1 MGFEDG
7 IWASSLGFEPCG
19 WDFGLDAGIM
29 VSKRDE
35 GRDRGWKLGHKDGI
49 WTSRLGFGL
58 QGWD

>member
-35 GRDRGWKLGHKDGI
+35 GRDRGVGRRTEDGV
-49 WTSRLGFGL
+49 
-58 QGWD
+58 